1 MTPVCLSDARR
12 IYLASQTR
20 FVCQEVFDLFYDGFS
35 GMVTVEAYLTA
46 GCLSVL
52 FGANWYIHTLNESS
66 DLMTAVAEVLNRI
79 NSDEHLFVFTLGDAP
94 EKFQDCA
101 GSYKLYREAKPFFDP
116 DIRPLSSG
124 DADQIAACCAPDA
137 EDTSIG
143 QRMAREALEW
153 AKNPDVFS
161 GGVFGL
167 FREGLLCGFV
177 DGDLYPEVGITTVD
191 LFVNRQHRGQGY
203 ARRLL
208 NAFCAR
214 PGTVYCYSCVKTNL
228 ASYRTALSCGFRKV
242 GEYLLI
248 V

>member
-1 MTPVCLSDARR
+1 
-12 IYLASQTR
+12 
-20 FVCQEVFDLFYDGFS
+20 
-35 GMVTVEAYLTA
+35 
-46 GCLSVL
+46 
-52 FGANWYIHTLNESS
+52 
-66 DLMTAVAEVLNRI
+66 
-79 NSDEHLFVFTLGDAP
+79 
-94 EKFQDCA
+94 
-101 GSYKLYREAKPFFDP
+101 
-116 DIRPLSSG
+116 
-124 DADQIAACCAPDA
+124 
-137 EDTSIG
+137 
-143 QRMAREALEW
+143 MARETLEW

-208 NAFCAR
+208 NAFCSR